1 MAPDAAGMWTYDFDY
16 SWPFAWGHLLV
27 AIAAAS
33 VSWVAW
39 RRRWPRG
46 AIALSATVCLWG
58 IAGAVAMHLAV
69 QIAAPH
75 RLVTASFLPGNAGTV
90 LELGAGSGRA
100 TIGLLQARPGI
111 RIVAVDRYEGYYG
124 IDDNTPDRL
133 LRNARAGGVDSRV
146 TVRVAD
152 MRSLPFEPQQFDAA
166 FSVAAIDHLPWD
178 GIAQSLQETARVLR
192 PGGQLLIVSLESDA
206 WVKVAMPWAIHGQ
219 GFWGSSQQ
227 QARWRA
233 ALEAAGFRVTE
244 SGTAPATRYVLA
256 ERR

>member
-1 MAPDAAGMWTYDFDY
+1 MWTYDFGY
-16 SWPFAWGHLLV
+16 SWPFAWGHLIVAVAAALV
-27 AIAAAS
+27 AGLG
-33 VSWVAW
+33 WYLRW
-39 RRRWPRG
+39 RRW
-46 AIALSATVCLWG
+46 AVAVAALVSLWG
-58 IAGAVAMHLAV
+58 MAGAVAMHYAV
-69 QIAAPH
+69 QIASPQ
-75 RLVTASFLPGNAGTV
+75 RLATSAFLPDDTGTV

-146 TVRVAD
+146 TVHVAD

-206 WVKVAMPWAIHGQ
+206 WVNVAMPWAIHGH
-219 GFWGSSQQ
+219 GFWGSSQH

-256 ERR
+256 ERRG